1 MREKVMELLRKN
13 IGQPVSGEEMSQK
26 LSISRTAIWK
36 HIQNLKHSG
45 YDIRAVYKKGYT
57 LYSSPDLLLPNE
69 ILTKLTTK
77 SLGRNIIYQTSVD
90 STNNIAKKAAF
101 DGCEHGTIVVAE
113 EQVGGKG
120 RLARGWF
127 SPLGRG
133 IWFSLVL
140 RPPFLPQEAPK
151 FTLLMAVALAQAFEK
166 YPEVKIAIK
175 WPNDILLNERK
186 LVGILTEMNAEMEA
200 INYIVIGT
208 GINVNVPKDIA
219 PQDIQDKLVS
229 LADVCSNAIDRVK
242 LLTVILKELEELYEK
257 VLQEGFSFVLD
268 RWREYSVT
276 LGSKV
281 KVIAPGEIFVG
292 LAKDIDESGALVV
305 EKDDGTSQKVLA
317 GDVSIRAAHSDKY
330 I

>member
-1 MREKVMELLRKN
+1 MELLRKN

-276 LGSKV
+276 LGGKV
-281 KVIAPGEIFVG
+281 KVIAPGETFVG

>member
-1 MREKVMELLRKN
+1 MELLRKN

-281 KVIAPGEIFVG
+281 KVIAPGETFVG